1 MNVLAGTWS
10 AFSGLRAYRKA
21 LRKSK
26 PFIINDP
33 LAHWFT
39 EIPIRPRA
47 AFEKKEKKRI
57 YSKNG
62 GLKTSSIDFDELN
75 GGTC

>member
-26 PFIINDP
+26 PFIIIDP

-47 AFEKKEKKRI
+47 AFEKKKKR
-57 YSKNG
+57 G
-62 GLKTSSIDFDELN
+62 SIQKME
-75 GGTC
+75 G